1 MVGGQRE
8 LGWGGKERPGR
19 RKWRGGMGP
28 RLSAPG
34 RRRARQRRLLVAAGA
49 KAGSNRLA
57 RGRVAGDRLGTARG
71 IGMSVKNANLVK
83 GSTGDWEVVIG
94 LEIHAHVTSNSKLFS
109 GSSTEFGGEPN
120 SHVSLVDAA
129 MPGMLPAINEFCVA
143 QAGRTVLGLNA
154 QINLRSAFERTNYF
168 YPH

>member
-1 MVGGQRE
+1 
-8 LGWGGKERPGR
+8 
-19 RKWRGGMGP
+19 MGP

-34 RRRARQRRLLVAAGA
+34 RRRSGDGRLVVPPGA
-49 KAGSNRLA
+49 KTGRNRLA

-71 IGMSVKNANLVK
+71 IGMSAKNAKLVK

-109 GSSTEFGGEPN
+109 GASTEFGGEPN

-129 MPGMLPAINEFCVA
+129 MPGML
-143 QAGRTVLGLNA
+143 
-154 QINLRSAFERTNYF
+154 
-168 YPH
+168 